1 MGRSK
6 GIRNMSASNGTR
18 PDTEVRPRA
27 TRRRF
32 TAAYKRK
39 IVEEAAQC
47 AHGEIGALLR
57 REGLYSSYLTKWR
70 AEYEA
75 GTLSNKARAPR
86 ANSNAD
92 DVKRLE
98 RENARLQRQLA
109 QAEAIIDA
117 QKKLARLLESQQEDK
132 TR

>member
-1 MGRSK
+1 
-6 GIRNMSASNGTR
+6 MSASNGKH
-18 PDTEVRPRA
+18 PDTEVQPRA

-47 AHGEIGALLR
+47 AHGEIGTLLR

-70 AEYEA
+70 AEYEV
-75 GTLSNKARAPR
+75 GTLSNKARGPR
-86 ANSNAD
+86 ANPTAAE
-92 DVKRLE
+92 VKRLE
-98 RENARLQRQLA
+98 RENARLQRKLA
-109 QAEAIIDA
+109 QAEAIIEA
-117 QKKLARLLESQQEDK
+117 QKKLARLLENQQEDK

>member
-1 MGRSK
+1 
-6 GIRNMSASNGTR
+6 MSASNGKH
-18 PDTEVRPRA
+18 PDTEVRPQT

-47 AHGEIGALLR
+47 GHGEIGALLR

-75 GTLSNKARAPR
+75 GTLTNKARGPR
-86 ANSNAD
+86 ANPNAA

-98 RENARLQRQLA
+98 RENARLQWKLA

-117 QKKLARLLESQQEDK
+117 PKKLARLLENQQEDE

>member
-1 MGRSK
+1 
-6 GIRNMSASNGTR
+6 MSASNGKH
-18 PDTEVRPRA
+18 PDTEVQPHA

-75 GTLSNKARAPR
+75 DSLTDKVRGPR
-86 ANSNAD
+86 ANPNSAE
-92 DVKRLE
+92 VKRLQ
-98 RENARLQRQLA
+98 RENARLQGKLE
-109 QAEAIIDA
+109 QAEAIIEA
-117 QKKLARLLESQQEDK
+117 QKKLARLLENQQEDE
-132 TR
+132 TP

>member
-1 MGRSK
+1 
-6 GIRNMSASNGTR
+6 MSASNGKY
-18 PDTEVRPRA
+18 PDTKVRPPT

-70 AEYEA
+70 AEYAA
-75 GTLSNKARAPR
+75 GTFGN
-86 ANSNAD
+86 
-92 DVKRLE
+92 
-98 RENARLQRQLA
+98 
-109 QAEAIIDA
+109 
-117 QKKLARLLESQQEDK
+117 K
-132 TR
+132 TRGSRVNLNAVQSLKPETLVRWHREGFNLFWRRKSKDQAHKPQISEETDGD